1 MPRFSE
7 YQDVEVDV
15 NIDISV
21 DQFLTECDVKDI
33 KEIIKTLREDGFL
46 KDTDL
51 LDEDQ
56 TGGGYW
62 AGGGDWE
69 YNEAIAKLDKN
80 YYQLSKEDTDII
92 IQLAKRF

>member
-1 MPRFSE
+1 MPTFSE

-56 TGGGYW
+56 TGGG
-62 AGGGDWE
+62 DWE
-69 YNEAIAKLDKN
+69 YNEAIAKLGEN

>member
-21 DQFLTECDVKDI
+21 DQFLTECDVEDI
-33 KEIIKTLREDGFL
+33 KEIIKALREDGFL

-56 TGGGYW
+56 TGGG
-62 AGGGDWE
+62 DWE
-69 YNEAIAKLDKN
+69 YTEAIAKLAKN
-80 YYQLSKEDTDII
+80 YHQLPNVDTDYI